1 MPRVSI
7 NAANLVR
14 SPYTLLVVAIAAL
27 LFVWPLIES
36 NTNVDGDLGG
46 RILFAVILAAG
57 AYANAGNRRRM
68 ILIAILGLP
77 PLALNLSEAVGA
89 GGYAML
95 ELVLSTIFLIYTT
108 GTILARVLTTSRVT
122 ADTISGGIAVYFLM
136 ALIFALL
143 FTICETATPGSFQLP
158 DSVSLGERIHM
169 SQGDGG
175 IFVYFSLITLTTLG
189 YGDILPLTATARAI
203 VGVESTIGQLYLTV
217 LVARLV
223 GLHVTS
229 RRD

>member
-14 SPYTLLVVAIAAL
+14 GPYTLLTVAIVAL
-27 LFVWPLIES
+27 IFVWPVIES
-36 NTNVDGDLGG
+36 NTNVDHDLGG
-46 RILFAVILAAG
+46 RILFAVLLAAG

-77 PLALNLSEAVGA
+77 PLGLNLSEAFGL
-89 GGYAML
+89 GGHAML

-108 GTILARVLTTSRVT
+108 GTILGRVLTTSRVT

-143 FTICETATPGSFQLP
+143 FSICETVAPGSFQLP
-158 DSVSLGERIHM
+158 DAVSLADRIHVT
-169 SQGDGG
+169 QGDGG

-223 GLHVTS
+223 GLQVTS
-229 RRD
+229 RPH